1 MWTVL
6 VSLAAATLLISADQ
20 LIKWWAR
27 TFLAAGSPIWLVDG
41 VFQLTY
47 VENRGAAWGL
57 FQGQRWP
64 LLIVTGIV
72 LILMLC
78 YLVVGKATHPM
89 ELTALTLLL
98 SGGAGNLIDRLF
110 LGFVTDYF
118 YYAPIDFPVFNL
130 ADVCVVVGTGLLCL
144 YWVMLTVKQQ
154 REKAAEPG
162 EETTDEPAD

>member
-1 MWTVL
+1 MLTVL
-6 VSLAAATLLISADQ
+6 FSLSPATLLISADQ

-27 TFLAAGSPIWLVDG
+27 TFLAPAEPIWLIEG
-41 VFQLTY
+41 IFQLTY

-72 LILMLC
+72 LILLLC

-89 ELTALTLLL
+89 ELTALTLLF
-98 SGGAGNLIDRLF
+98 SGGVGNLIDRLF

-118 YYAPIDFPVFNL
+118 YYAPINFPVFNL

-144 YWVMLTVKQQ
+144 YWVIQAVRQQ
-154 REKAAEPG
+154 REKAAET
-162 EETTDEPAD
+162 EEKTDEPED